1 METDS
6 KYAEFDSTLKSID
19 RKIKEGNVLG
29 HNKVSAMA
37 EQFASKDA
45 LASSASAAT
54 GCSPSTALTPGG
66 GGGSGGSGAS
76 VDSSKVHRSV
86 IILWQL
92 QRERDRI
99 TANPYCVCYATL

>member
-45 LASSASAAT
+45 ACGSAAVT
-54 GCSPSTALTPGG
+54 ASPSLSSTPGG
-66 GGGSGGSGAS
+66 SAGSGGS

-92 QRERDRI
+92 QRDRDRI